1 MPNSILAIPRHVGII
16 MDGNG
21 RWAEKRGKK
30 RSYGHEAGANVIEQV
45 ADTLFSHGVQAI
57 SLYAFST
64 ENFSRP
70 KEEVD
75 YLMKLLGRGI
85 KRYADYSKSKNVR
98 FMVSGDISALD
109 KKLRSEIIKQTAIS
123 SNEDAPVLN
132 ILLNYGGRSELC
144 RAFNLM
150 VKDEVKVADEKTLE
164 QYLYTATLPPL
175 DLIIRTGGEKRLSN
189 FLLWQAAYAEL
200 YFTDILWPDFS
211 KEEAEKALEWF
222 SHRSRR
228 FGNV

>member
-1 MPNSILAIPRHVGII
+1 MPNSILAVPRHVGII

-30 RSYGHEAGANVIEQV
+30 RSYGHEAGAKIIEQV

-85 KRYADYSKSKNVR
+85 KRYAEYSKSKNVR

-109 KKLRSEIIKQTAIS
+109 KKLQSEILKQTAVS
-123 SNEDAPVLN
+123 SSEDAPVLN

-150 VKDEVKVADEKTLE
+150 AKDGIKIADEETLE

-200 YFTDILWPDFS
+200 YFTDVLWPDFS

>member
-1 MPNSILAIPRHVGII
+1 MPKSILTVPRHLGII

-30 RSYGHEAGANVIEQV
+30 RSYGHEAGAKIIEQV

-109 KKLRSEIIKQTAIS
+109 KKLQSEIIKQTATS
-123 SNEDAPVLN
+123 ASKDAPVLN

-150 VKDEVKVADEKTLE
+150 AEDGVKIADEKTLE

-200 YFTDILWPDFS
+200 YFTDTLWPDFS

>member
-1 MPNSILAIPRHVGII
+1 MQNSISIVPEHVGII

-30 RSYGHEAGANVIEQV
+30 RSYGHEAGAKIIENI

-75 YLMKLLGRGI
+75 YLMTLLQRGL
-85 KRYADYSKSKNVR
+85 KRYADYSKTKNVR
-98 FMVSGDISALD
+98 IMVSGDIGALPNSLQNQIN
-109 KKLRSEIIKQTAIS
+109 KLTAIKTDENS
-123 SNEDAPVLN
+123 PVLN

-150 VKDEVKVADEKTLE
+150 LNDGVTANEQNIEK
-164 QYLYTATLPPL
+164 YLYTNSLPPL
-175 DLIIRTGGEKRLSN
+175 DMIIRTGGEQRLSN
-189 FLLWQAAYAEL
+189 FLLWQAAYSEL
-200 YFTDILWPDFS
+200 YFTDVLWPDFS

-222 SHRSRR
+222 SHRKRR

>member
-1 MPNSILAIPRHVGII
+1 MPNSILAVPRHVGII

-30 RSYGHEAGANVIEQV
+30 RSYGHEAGAKIIEQV

-109 KKLRSEIIKQTAIS
+109 KKLQSEIIKQTAVFS
-123 SNEDAPVLN
+123 SENAPVLN

-150 VKDEVKVADEKTLE
+150 AKDGIKIADEKTLE
-164 QYLYTATLPPL
+164 QYLYTTTLPPL

-200 YFTDILWPDFS
+200 YFTDVLWPDFS
-211 KEEAEKALEWF
+211 KEEAEKSLEWF